1 MAAAVPC
8 IAGILEIVCDEILSF
23 GTFSHGTTS
32 RSMRLALLRHVLRQ
46 RGVAVI
52 KGPWRM
58 SRRNSFFS
66 FRFARRLAEREANFF
81 WRNCA
86 RAKDLGLHEEMLHLV
101 RCAECRLKDS
111 LEAQSGTVEAL
122 CIAISVGVNQHI
134 IAEAQSKVTEL
145 DQTELNKELAQV
157 CFDASQEECLSRDG
171 GCRCGRLRAPLLPTC
186 QDLIWRMNVL
196 LAAGADPVWRSY
208 HYVSSVPSALESA
221 SLMSITNAAVQG
233 VLSQLLAK
241 SSKVEDT
248 IILRMFPKV
257 THQESWARSLILR
270 SEHNLLAA
278 LRQPSDASLVSSLT
292 CAIGVGVDHPEV
304 RRAINVCDK
313 MELFLCIGREVAR
326 TCCTGA
332 FSQGDLEMLDR
343 WLAQDADLGASSEL
357 YKVGDDD
364 SLYRYSALDWVADSS
379 CNTTGRHHAAQT
391 LAKHGAR
398 ISARAV
404 SKLLL
409 TGPTDAAEA
418 DAWRSMWQTCA
429 SAQLEKA
436 LQWQVSED
444 CRPPVGCLE
453 WCTEEWRDATGLRR
467 RYSLQ
472 EWHAWHEGQ
481 LKQSPPR
488 LEDALHDPWV
498 GTVVPRLLAAVAAGC
513 RGTEVH
519 QARAEL
525 VASEWFQLQHA
536 LWAAVFGH
544 GVGACGSGESVREDI
559 DLDLVQ
565 LLLEAGADP
574 EMKDHPHTAHC
585 CHDDYE
591 AETLLILVR
600 SCVARVKHCGKL
612 AARLQSLERLL
623 SAFSEESPRGDSS
636 LVVSSRSL
644 RAQAL
649 QTSAEIDVPL
659 LDCGEEDILDALG
672 LVWTPA
678 T

>member
-1 MAAAVPC
+1 
-8 IAGILEIVCDEILSF
+8 
-23 GTFSHGTTS
+23 
-32 RSMRLALLRHVLRQ
+32 MRLALLRHVLRQ

-101 RCAECRLKDS
+101 RCAECRLKES
-111 LEAQSGTVEAL
+111 LEAQSGIVEAL

-134 IAEAQSKVTEL
+134 IAGAQSKVTDL
-145 DQTELNKELAQV
+145 DQTELNKELAQA

-171 GCRCGRLRAPLLPTC
+171 GCRCGRLRSPLIPTC
-186 QDLIWRMNVL
+186 HDLIWRMNVL
-196 LAAGADPVWRSY
+196 LDAGADPVWRSY

-221 SLMSITNAAVQG
+221 SRMSITNPAVQG

-248 IILRMFPKV
+248 IILRMFSKV
-257 THQESWARSLILR
+257 THQAAWARSLVLR

-278 LRQPSDASLVSSLT
+278 LRQPSGASLVSSLT

-313 MELFLCIGREVAR
+313 MELFLHIGREVAR
-326 TCCTGA
+326 TCCTGF

-343 WLAQDADLGASSEL
+343 WLAQGADMGASSEL
-357 YKVGDDD
+357 YKSGDDD
-364 SLYRYSALDWVADSS
+364 SLYRYSALDWIADSS
-379 CNTTGRHHAAQT
+379 CNTTGHHRVAQT

-409 TGPTDAAEA
+409 TGPTDGSE

-429 SAQLEKA
+429 RAQLEKA
-436 LQWQVSED
+436 LHWHVSED

-453 WCTEEWRDATGLRR
+453 WCTGEWRDATGLRR
-467 RYSLQ
+467 RYTLQ
-472 EWHAWHEGQ
+472 EWHAWHQDQ
-481 LKQSPPR
+481 LMRTRRFEVTSQ
-488 LEDALHDPWV
+488 DPWV
-498 GTVVPRLLAAVAAGC
+498 GTVVPRLLAGVAAGC
-513 RGTEVH
+513 RGAEV
-519 QARAEL
+519 QRAKAEL
-525 VASEWFQLQHA
+525 VASEWLQLDHA
-536 LWAAVFGH
+536 LWAAVFLDH
-544 GVGACGSGESVREDI
+544 YSSSCGNGESVRGDI

-574 EMKDHPHTAHC
+574 EMRDPHTAEWW
-585 CHDDYE
+585 DDYYE
-591 AETLLILVR
+591 CDTLLILVR
-600 SCVARVKHCGKL
+600 CCVANVTDCGRS
-612 AARLQSLERLL
+612 AAHLQSLEKLL
-623 SAFSEESPRGDSS
+623 SAFSEGNIQGDRP
-636 LVVSSRSL
+636 LVVSLRSL
-644 RAQAL
+644 RAQAFETL
-649 QTSAEIDVPL
+649 AEIVVL
-659 LDCGEEDILDALG
+659 VLDCKDILDALG

-678 T
+678 IYVGVGMTERGD